1 MKIDLKHGVMGLLL
15 GGIDVWNNH
24 DGVRWSKYT
33 NFKTNS
39 IDWWTMKVEHA
50 INLIDERG
58 IYVSRNFDFYIYGLV
73 KWQCELNFSFYKYIP
88 ISTYLVLRIVFAI
101 P

>member
-1 MKIDLKHGVMGLLL
+1 MKLW
-15 GGIDVWNNH
+15 GIE
-24 DGVRWSKYT
+24 
-33 NFKTNS
+33 FKTNS

-101 P
+101 PWLWECYYLITMLLKVNLSVLVSEP